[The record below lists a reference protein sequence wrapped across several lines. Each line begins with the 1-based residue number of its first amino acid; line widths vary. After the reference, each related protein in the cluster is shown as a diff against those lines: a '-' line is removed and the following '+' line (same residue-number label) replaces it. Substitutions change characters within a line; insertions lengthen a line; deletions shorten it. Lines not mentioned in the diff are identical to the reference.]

1 MDLGLDVQERDGFA
15 VLAVSGEVDVA
26 TVPRLR
32 EQLHGLVAQGSNKII
47 VNLDAVDFLDSTGLG
62 VLVGALKRVRS
73 NDGELYLV
81 CTQPRIRKGFEV
93 TGLTKVFSLFD
104 SVDDAVAQYPPFWVH
119 QSEEMSLSCTQ
130 KRQWSAAGSHLRSSR
145 WATVRLWTS

>member
-32 EQLHGLVAQGSNKII
+32 EQLHGLVAQGSNQII
-47 VNLDAVDFLDSTGLG
+47 VDLDSVDFLDSTGLG

-73 NDGELYLV
+73 NDGDLHLV
-81 CTQPRIRKGFEV
+81 CTQARIRKVFEV
-93 TGLTKVFSLFD
+93 TGLTKVFQLFD
-104 SVDDAVAQYPPFWVH
+104 SVDEAVAG
-119 QSEEMSLSCTQ
+119 
-130 KRQWSAAGSHLRSSR
+130 AGAPS
-145 WATVRLWTS
+145 

>member
-1 MDLGLDVQERDGFA
+1 MDLGLDVTERDGCS

-32 EQLHGLVAQGSNKII
+32 EQLHGLVAQGSNRII
-47 VNLDAVDFLDSTGLG
+47 VDLDGVDFLDSTGLG

-73 NDGELYLV
+73 NDGELSLV
-81 CTQPRIRKGFEV
+81 CTQPRIRKVFEV

-104 SVDDAVAQYPPFWVH
+104 SVDDAVAGTA
-119 QSEEMSLSCTQ
+119 ST
-130 KRQWSAAGSHLRSSR
+130 SA
-145 WATVRLWTS
+145 

>member
-73 NDGELYLV
+73 NDGDLYLV
-81 CTQPRIRKGFEV
+81 CTQARIRKVFEV
-93 TGLTKVFSLFD
+93 TGLTKVFQLFD
-104 SVDDAVAQYPPFWVH
+104 TVDDAVAGA
-119 QSEEMSLSCTQ
+119 S
-130 KRQWSAAGSHLRSSR
+130 
-145 WATVRLWTS
+145 

>member
-1 MDLGLDVQERDGFA
+1 MDLGLDVQERDGCA

-73 NDGELYLV
+73 NDGDLYLV
-81 CTQPRIRKGFEV
+81 CTQARIRKVFEV
-93 TGLTKVFSLFD
+93 TGLTKVFQLFD
-104 SVDDAVAQYPPFWVH
+104 TVDDAVAG
-119 QSEEMSLSCTQ
+119 
-130 KRQWSAAGSHLRSSR
+130 ASS
-145 WATVRLWTS
+145 